1 MTHEIEL
8 SPVRPNIPE
17 VKKPVV
23 ASPMVIAAGTMTG
36 LKSRK
41 SGIEIIKPITEPA
54 RSKPAMASS
63 EPTKGTPTRKEIT
76 FQK

>member
-1 MTHEIEL
+1 
-8 SPVRPNIPE
+8 
-17 VKKPVV
+17 
-23 ASPMVIAAGTMTG
+23 MTG

-76 FQK
+76 